1 MNRVSLIIILML
13 VAFKA
18 EAQTSALAVSDS
30 LYAVGEYAGAINKL
44 QEIDPQTEKTYLK
57 LAKNYAANRQ
67 PEIALENYKKVLCK
81 NPNRVLTAIDYGE
94 LLVKSGKLKLAD
106 SLFKDLTEKYPDNA
120 NFKYQLGLIKEKLK
134 DSTAISYFMFTIAL
148 DNTHQGALY
157 KLAKDKLRNSQYTM
171 AEHFSKQGLRANPNN
186 ASLLSILAQTYSSLK
201 LYKEAIP
208 RYEKLIALGEGTE
221 FIYNKLGFA
230 YYRLGDYKK
239 AITMYKEA
247 LNFEDRNSATHYT
260 LGKLYA
266 LTRDLDKS
274 ETHLLM
280 SILIKKQPVDAEFF
294 SLGLTYK
301 MQEKHK
307 NALEYFN
314 KALEE
319 NPDHERALYERAVA
333 ADNYMADQ
341 EAVIGYY
348 ETYFNKYESIG
359 NDGMLYRAKTRIS
372 DLKQKIHLAEN

>member
-1 MNRVSLIIILML
+1 ML

-30 LYAVGEYAGAINKL
+30 LYAVGEYAEAIKKL
-44 QEIDPQTEKTYLK
+44 QEIAPQTEKTYLK

-67 PEIALENYKKVLCK
+67 PEIALENYKKVLSQ
-81 NPNRVLTAIDYGE
+81 NPNRVLTTIDYGE

-157 KLAKDKLRNSQYTM
+157 KLAKDKLKHRQYTM
-171 AEHFSKQGLRANPNN
+171 AEHFSKIGLKVNPNN
-186 ASLLSILAQTYSSLK
+186 PSLLSILAQTYSSLK
-201 LYKEAIP
+201 LYKEALQP
-208 RYEKLIALGEGTE
+208 YEKLIEIGQDSE
-221 FIYNKLGFA
+221 FIYSKLGFA
-230 YYRLGDYKK
+230 YYRLNEYEK
-239 AITMYKEA
+239 AIKNYNKA
-247 LNFEDRNSATHYT
+247 LEIEDRNSDTHYT

-266 LTRDLDKS
+266 LTGDFDKS

-280 SILIKKQPVDAEFF
+280 SILIKKQPLDAEYL

-301 MQEKHK
+301 MQEKYK
-307 NALEYFN
+307 DALDYFN

-319 NPDHERALYERAVA
+319 NPDNERALYERAVA
-333 ADNYMADQ
+333 ADNYMADDST
-341 EAVIGYY
+341 VIKYY
-348 ETYFNKYESIG
+348 LAYFNKYETIG
-359 NDGMLYRAKTRIS
+359 NDGMLYRAKTRAS
-372 DLKQKIHLAEN
+372 DLKKKMHLAEN

>member
-1 MNRVSLIIILML
+1 ML

-30 LYAVGEYAGAINKL
+30 LYAMGEYAGAINKL
-44 QEIDPQTEKTYLK
+44 QEIDSQTEKTYLK

-67 PEIALENYKKVLCK
+67 PEIALENYKKVLSK
-81 NPNRVLTAIDYGE
+81 NPDRVLTAVDYGE
-94 LLVKSGKLKLAD
+94 LLVKTGKLNSAD
-106 SLFKDLTEKYPDNA
+106 SLFKILAEKYPKNA
-120 NFKYQLGLIKEKLK
+120 NFKFQQGLIKERLK
-134 DSTAISYFMFTIAL
+134 DSTALGYFMHTMIL
-148 DNTHQGALY
+148 DTTHQGALY
-157 KLAKDKLRNSQYTM
+157 KLAKDKLRNRQYTM
-171 AEHFSKQGLRANPNN
+171 AEHYSKQGLRANANN

-201 LYKEAIP
+201 LYKKAIP
-208 RYEKLIALGEGTE
+208 HYEKLIELGEDTE

-239 AITMYKEA
+239 AVKMYKQA

-266 LTRDLDKS
+266 LIGDLDKS

-294 SLGLTYK
+294 SLALTYK

-307 NALEYFN
+307 SALEYFN

-333 ADNYMADQ
+333 ADNYMADD
-341 EAVIGYY
+341 ETVIGYY
-348 ETYFNKYESIG
+348 QMYFDKYETIG

-372 DLKQKIHLAEN
+372 DLKEKIHLAEN

>member
-1 MNRVSLIIILML
+1 ML
-13 VAFKA
+13 AFKA
-18 EAQTSALAVSDS
+18 EAQTSALAISDS
-30 LYAVGEYAGAINKL
+30 LYAVGEYSEAIEKL
-44 QEIDPQTEKTYLK
+44 QKINSKTEKTYLK

-67 PEIALENYKKVLCK
+67 PEIALENYKKVLDQS
-81 NPNRVLTAIDYGE
+81 PDRVLTAVDYGE
-94 LLVKSGKLKLAD
+94 LLVKTEKLEAAD
-106 SLFKDLTEKYPDNA
+106 SLFKVLNKKYPKNA
-120 NFKYQLGLIKEKLK
+120 SFKYQQGLIREKLK
-134 DSTAISYFMFTIAL
+134 DSTAIHFFTYTTML
-148 DNTHQGALY
+148 DTTHQAALY
-157 KLAKDKLRNSQYTM
+157 KVAKDKLRNRQYTM
-171 AEHFSKQGLRANPNN
+171 AEHYSKRGLRVNPNN
-186 ASLLSILAQTYSSLK
+186 LSLLSILAQTYSSLK
-201 LYKEAIP
+201 LYKEALQP
-208 RYEKLIALGEGTE
+208 YEKLIELGQDSE

-230 YYRLGDYKK
+230 YYRLKDYDK
-239 AITMYKEA
+239 AIINYNKA
-247 LNFEDRNSATHYT
+247 LEFEDRNSATHYT

-266 LTRDLDKS
+266 LTGDLDKS

-333 ADNYMADQ
+333 ADNYMADD
-341 EAVIGYY
+341 ETVIGYY
-348 ETYFNKYESIG
+348 QAYFDKYESIG

-372 DLKQKIHLAEN
+372 DLKEKIHLAEN

>member
-1 MNRVSLIIILML
+1 ML
-13 VAFKA
+13 LAFKA

-44 QEIDPQTEKTYLK
+44 QEIDPQTKKTYLK

-67 PEIALENYKKVLCK
+67 PEIALENYKKVLSK
-81 NPNRVLTAIDYGE
+81 NPDRVLTAVDYGE
-94 LLVKSGKLKLAD
+94 LLVKTGKLNSAD
-106 SLFKDLTEKYPDNA
+106 SLFKILAEKYPKNA

-157 KLAKDKLRNSQYTM
+157 KLAKDKLRNRQYTM
-171 AEHFSKQGLRANPNN
+171 AEHYSKQGLRANANN

-208 RYEKLIALGEGTE
+208 HYEKLIELGEDTE

-239 AITMYKEA
+239 AVKMYNEA

-266 LTRDLDKS
+266 LIGDLDKS

-307 NALEYFN
+307 SALENFN
-314 KALEE
+314 KALEG

-333 ADNYMADQ
+333 ADNYMADD
-341 EAVIGYY
+341 ETVIGYY
-348 ETYFNKYESIG
+348 QMYFDKYESIG
-359 NDGMLYRAKTRIS
+359 NDGMLYRAKTRII